1 MTAPRDRLLAIYEEE
16 IEAEIGPGERLFRI
30 IVICSF
36 AAFGIFGFYLRRHIP
51 PEQTIEEQMS
61 KTRQVSFII
70 EEKKVAPVVVPKA
83 APKVEAPKP
92 APVPEKI
99 EPKKT
104 EPVDLTRNP
113 VLAQKIDEVKPEP
126 PAPSPEPV
134 RRVYGLRKVYST
146 GLGEGGEASDAV
158 IGKLGNTLNAPID
171 TFTPQKEE
179 LKGTVTPV
187 TTVQVRPELK
197 VTARPE
203 YTKEMIAHDVE
214 GVMRANILVDVD
226 GKVKKVI
233 VLNDLGYG
241 SKEKVYDACMKL
253 VFSPALRNNEP
264 VAVWIRFSFTFELSH

>member
-1 MTAPRDRLLAIYEEE
+1 MTEPRDRLLAIYEEE
-16 IEAEIGPGERLFRI
+16 IEEEIGPGERLFRI

-36 AAFGIFGFYLRRHIP
+36 AAFGFFGFYLRKHLP

-83 APKVEAPKP
+83 PPKVEAPR
-92 APVPEKI
+92 PVPVKI
-99 EPKKT
+99 EPKKS
-104 EPVDLTRNP
+104 EPVDLTHNP
-113 VLAQKIDEVKPEP
+113 VLAQKVEEVKTEP

-134 RRVYGLRKVYST
+134 RKVYGLRKVYST
-146 GLGEGGEASDAV
+146 GLGDEGAASDAV

-179 LKGTVTPV
+179 LKGTVAPV
-187 TTVQVRPELK
+187 TTVQKFPKLK
-197 VTARPE
+197 VSVQPL
-203 YTKEMIAHDVE
+203 YSKEMIAHDIE
-214 GVMRANILVDVD
+214 GIIRANILVDVD

-241 SKEKVYDACMKL
+241 SKEEVYDACLKL
-253 VFSPALRNNEP
+253 VFDPAYRNNVP
-264 VAVWIRFSFTFELSH
+264 VAVWIPFSFTFELSH